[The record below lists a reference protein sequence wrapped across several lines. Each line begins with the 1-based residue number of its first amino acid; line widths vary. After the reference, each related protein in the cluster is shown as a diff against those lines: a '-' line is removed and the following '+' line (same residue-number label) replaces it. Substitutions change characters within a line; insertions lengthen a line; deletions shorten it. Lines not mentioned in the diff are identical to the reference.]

1 MQSLPQGIEF
11 TGNAGKLRE
20 SPWLTFDLLDPEK
33 DTVVTI
39 ERVVMR
45 ENLEFMKPGSSKKD
59 VKAVYGSLK
68 FVGAKRELG
77 LNATN
82 LRSLIALFGVSAAAW
97 KGKRIALFV
106 DNKVRFGGSVVS
118 AVRIRVTPVDA
129 SAPSGEIREESP
141 PPAQAEPEK
150 TGG

>member
-45 ENLEFMKPGSSKKD
+45 ENLEFIAQEK
-59 VKAVYGSLK
+59 VC
-68 FVGAKRELG
+68 ELYETE
-77 LNATN
+77 LAF
-82 LRSLIALFGVSAAAW
+82 R
-97 KGKRIALFV
+97 
-106 DNKVRFGGSVVS
+106 
-118 AVRIRVTPVDA
+118 
-129 SAPSGEIREESP
+129 
-141 PPAQAEPEK
+141 
-150 TGG
+150 